1 MSEIKNIAP
10 RPKMRAGYAHELPAI
25 DAPTAEAEPAAARV
39 FQMPEAELPD
49 LTGRPTPPPPPAP
62 RSAELDRR
70 YAARQYT
77 VDAVS
82 PRGFPVHLTFAD
94 ISIRELDAHIGKL
107 AELGYAPPS
116 APPASA
122 APLATPDDLPEGWK
136 LCPKHHAPMRPRNKQ
151 NQDWHSHN
159 VGTKENPL
167 WCKGYRGSD
176 SPGYDLD

>member
-1 MSEIKNIAP
+1 MSETKNIAP
-10 RPKMRAGYAHELPAI
+10 RPKARAGYAPDLPPL
-25 DAPTAEAEPAAARV
+25 DAAAAEAEPAAERV
-39 FQMPEAELPD
+39 FQMPEAQLPAD
-49 LTGRPTPPPPPAP
+49 LGRTPAPPIP

-94 ISIRELDAHIGKL
+94 ISIRELDGHIGKL
-107 AELGYAPPS
+107 AELGYT
-116 APPASA
+116 PPAAPAPAA
-122 APLATPDDLPEGWK
+122 APVATPDDLPEGWK
-136 LCPKHHAPMRPRNKQ
+136 LCQKHGAPMRPRNKQ

-176 SPGYDLD
+176 SPGYDVD